1 MLSDTAVSKTALQSS
16 STPRWVSKMENIMNI
31 GAIFTTPGI
40 GGIITIVVLVSAV
53 VIYAGLTYWIMHG
66 GKKEQTS
73 KMERK

>member
-1 MLSDTAVSKTALQSS
+1 
-16 STPRWVSKMENIMNI
+16 MNI

-40 GGIITIVVLVSAV
+40 GGIIAIVVLVSAV
-53 VIYAGLTYWIMHG
+53 VIYTGLTYWIMHG